1 MAQDEVIL
9 DGDLSLDIPLDGD
22 AQLDLQLDGVVG
34 LLTLIEAGIA
44 QIIFND
50 DYTITF
56 VLTDG
61 RRFTTGSIRGAVG
74 EKGDKGDKGDTGE
87 RGEKGDKGDAG
98 ATGERGPQGETGP
111 TGPQGPKG
119 DQGDDYVLTA
129 QDKEDIAGL
138 VDVPVNDVQINGSSV
153 VSDGVAVIPVAKS
166 NTLGLVI
173 PNSGRGVGIVDT
185 GNDAGKLFIDH
196 AYDSGIKSALEQ
208 YRPITPD
215 RQHKSVF
222 YGLAKA
228 SGDSSQAQSDNAVG
242 TYTQEALVAIQKMLG
257 LYKSPWELINE
268 ETLTFDTESNWTIT
282 TDSNGEPFELTDV
295 IVNFETPKQ
304 DTASAKGQ
312 YGQIWIYSGNI
323 QIIPECGAWTQ
334 AANSAAHGIRAILE
348 QDNGIVIVQTV
359 RSTTASNTGMMGY
372 RYSAGLNDKSNGIFF
387 VGNNHYGFDKI
398 VIPAVTGT
406 AHYQLYGRRKV

>member
-1 MAQDEVIL
+1 MTQDEVIL
-9 DGDLSLDIPLDGD
+9 DGDLNLDAPIDGD
-22 AQLDLQLDGVVG
+22 SQLDLQLDGATS
-34 LLTLIEAGIA
+34 LMTLIEAGIA

-56 VLTDG
+56 IMTDG
-61 RRFTTGSIRGAVG
+61 REFTAGSIRGATG
-74 EKGDKGDKGDTGE
+74 PQGPQGIQGPAGPKGDTG
-87 RGEKGDKGDAG
+87 DTG

-119 DQGDDYVLTA
+119 DPGDDYVLTA
-129 QDKEDIAGL
+129 RDKSDIAGL
-138 VDVPVNDVQINGSSV
+138 VDVPVTDVQIVGSSI
-153 VSDGVAVIPVAKS
+153 VSDGVASIPVADGNVIGVVKGGNGGTGVIVS
-166 NTLGLVI
+166 NGGTIYVVKATSAGVKGGL
-173 PNSGRGVGIVDT
+173 D
-185 GNDAGKLFIDH
+185 
-196 AYDSGIKSALEQ
+196 E
-208 YRPITPD
+208 YRPIVPL
-215 RQHKSVF
+215 RQHESAF

-228 SGDSSQAQSDNAVG
+228 AGDTTMPNSGNAVG
-242 TYTQEALVAIQKMLG
+242 TYNPEALATIQKMLG

-268 ETLTFDTESNWTIT
+268 ETFTFETESNWTIT
-282 TDSNGEPFELTDV
+282 TDANGSPFELTDV

-348 QDNGIVIVQTV
+348 QDNGIVILQTV
-359 RSTTASNTGMMGY
+359 RSTTGSNTGMMGY
-372 RYSAGLNDKSNGIFF
+372 RYSTGLNGKSNGIFF
-387 VGNNHYGFDKI
+387 VGNNPYGFDKI